1 MTLPP
6 AFRLL
11 FIATLVLGANQAGAA
26 CYTVHNADG
35 QIVHRAEQ
43 APASAAQ
50 ALTVPDGGRVTL
62 SPDGCATGVTVAEQ
76 VTPSTSSPSTAP
88 LLTHVHIA
96 ASARTPYA
104 VVGRDIAVVAPA
116 NAEQAWQRAPVADRA
131 APVSAARRHRPM
143 ETVITEWADG
153 RVDVEQRPLPRRY

>member
-1 MTLPP
+1 MTPP
-6 AFRLL
+6 PTFRLL
-11 FIATLVLGANQAGAA
+11 FSAAMVLGAAQAGAA
-26 CYTVHNADG
+26 CYTVHDAEG
-35 QIVHRAEQ
+35 QIVHRADE

-50 ALTVPDGGRVTL
+50 AVTAPDGGRV
-62 SPDGCATGVTVAEQ
+62 
-76 VTPSTSSPSTAP
+76 PSTAP

-116 NAEQAWQRAPVADRA
+116 SAEQVWQRAPVADRA
-131 APVSAARRHRPM
+131 VPVRASRPRPL

>member
-1 MTLPP
+1 MTPP
-6 AFRLL
+6 PTFRLL
-11 FIATLVLGANQAGAA
+11 FVAAMALGAAQAGAA
-26 CYTVHNADG
+26 CYTVHDAED
-35 QIVHRAEQ
+35 QIVHRADE

-50 ALTVPDGGRVTL
+50 AVTVPDGGRVTL
-62 SPDGCATGVTVAEQ
+62 TPDGCASGVTVAEQ
-76 VTPSTSSPSTAP
+76 VTPSTRTPSTAP

-116 NAEQAWQRAPVADRA
+116 NAEQVWQRAPVAERA
-131 APVSAARRHRPM
+131 VPVRAPRPRPL